1 MLPPAF
7 SEVPLML
14 TIKTAARTALAKSVS
29 ALYTAASLPRSGG
42 AAQPAKTPD
51 TFLPVLRFVACS
63 DIHLSGDPDCAEAQR
78 LAELLETM
86 YTYAGQQDYQ
96 GFDALLVAGDMTN
109 GGAEEEYDL
118 FNAVL
123 DAHLRP
129 ETQLLVVTGNH
140 EYINYRDVDAS
151 RGSRVFARKMQRA
164 EDLHAVINGFH
175 FIGCSYSEDGRTFK
189 TKLAWLEA
197 ELKKAVAASGGKP
210 VFSFQHPAPWA
221 TIYGSADWGDADL
234 PRVLRKFPQTINFSG
249 HSHYPVNDPRSI
261 WQGGYTALGCGTL
274 SYFETELDCFAGN
287 FPYETKQAAQFYM
300 VEADAWGN
308 VRIRAYD
315 LITKQFFDLDY
326 YLPAPAGSRQDYLYY
341 LQKQRD
347 PAPVFPPETEIHTE
361 KNAEGHT
368 ILTFTGAKDVFAV
381 DSYKGTVLRGGVP
394 AADFNFSGKY
404 MYLFEPDV
412 YTADLGALAPGKY
425 TVTIHAMNC
434 YAKLSKPLIFRFIV
448 A

>member
-1 MLPPAF
+1 
-7 SEVPLML
+7 ML

-29 ALYTAASLPRSGG
+29 ALYTAASLPHRAGTAST
-42 AAQPAKTPD
+42 AKTPA
-51 TFLPVLRFVACS
+51 TFLPVLRFAACS
-63 DIHLSGDPDCAEAQR
+63 DIYLSGDPASAEAQR
-78 LAELLETM
+78 FAAMLETVYAYAAQQE
-86 YTYAGQQDYQ
+86 YT

-109 GGAEEEYDL
+109 CGGEEEYDV

-123 DAHLRP
+123 KAHLRP

-140 EYINYRDVDAS
+140 EYIRYRKVDAS
-151 RGSRVFARKMQRA
+151 QGSRVFARKMQRA

-189 TKLAWLEA
+189 AKLPWLEA
-197 ELKKAVAASGGKP
+197 ELKKAAAESGGKP

-221 TIYGSADWGDADL
+221 TIYGSADWGDADV
-234 PRVLRKFPQTINFSG
+234 PRILRKCPQTINFSG

-287 FPYETKQAAQFYM
+287 FPYETKQAAQFYV

-315 LITKQFFDLDY
+315 LITSQWFDLEY
-326 YLPAPAGSRQDYLYY
+326 YLPAPAGKRQDYLYR

-347 PAPVFPPETEIHTE
+347 PAPLFPPETQIHTE
-361 KNAEGHT
+361 TDAEGHT
-368 ILTFTGAKDVFAV
+368 LLVFTGAKDAFAV

-394 AADFNFSGKY
+394 VQSFNFSGKY

-412 YTADLGALAPGKY
+412 YTADLGALAPGSY
-425 TVTIHAMNC
+425 TASIHAMNC
-434 YAKLSKPLIFRFIV
+434 YAKLSKPLVFRFRV
-448 A
+448 QADKKKGS